1 MNAYPVKIKSIKRIT
16 HDVLQIITDKPIEYG
31 FKPGQA
37 TSISINN
44 WACDYKKSPFT
55 FTSLPYEKYL
65 EFIIKTYPAHE
76 SVTDELL
83 DLKLDD
89 ELLLH
94 EVFGAIRYKGEGVF
108 IAGGA
113 GITPFISIFRQ
124 LKAKNEIGNN
134 KLIYANKKKEDIILE
149 KEFKELLGDN
159 FINILSDEITSEYAN
174 GHITESFLKSYI
186 NRSTKNVYVCG
197 PPKMMESINMQL
209 SNIGVYKKKITMEE
223 I

>member
-1 MNAYPVKIKSIKRIT
+1 MNVYPVKIKSIKHIT
-16 HDVLQIITDKPIEYG
+16 HDVLQIVTDKPLDYG

-37 TSISINN
+37 TSISINK
-44 WACDYKKSPFT
+44 WACEYKKSPFT
-55 FTSLPYEKYL
+55 FTSLPYQPYL

-83 DLKLDD
+83 DLKMDD
-89 ELLLH
+89 ELILH
-94 EVFGAIRYKGEGVF
+94 EVFGEIRYKGEGVF

-113 GITPFISIFRQ
+113 GVTPFISIFRQ

-134 KLIYANKKKEDIILE
+134 VLIYANKKKEDIILE
-149 KEFKELLGDN
+149 NEFKDLLGAN
-159 FINILSDEITSEYAN
+159 FINILSDENTGEYAS
-174 GHITESFLKSYI
+174 GLITEDFLKNYV

-197 PPKMMESINMQL
+197 PPDMMESVHKQL
-209 SNIGVYKKKITMEE
+209 TNIGVYKKKITVEK